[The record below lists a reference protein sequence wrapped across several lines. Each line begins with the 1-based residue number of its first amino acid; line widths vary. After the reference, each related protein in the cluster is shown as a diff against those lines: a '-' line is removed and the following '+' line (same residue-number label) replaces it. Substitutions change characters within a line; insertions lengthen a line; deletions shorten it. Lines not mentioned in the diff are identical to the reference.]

1 VDAGGEE
8 SERRVRAI
16 RDDAAQLLKAL
27 RTAGCDC
34 FIDPEDGNLY
44 VSPPAPGRRIEWPED
59 FEAAFEW
66 HYRELKALVSAERLT
81 IH

>member
-1 VDAGGEE
+1 MTRISDEPA
-8 SERRVRAI
+8 R
-16 RDDAAQLLKAL
+16 LLAAL

-44 VSPPAPGRRIEWPED
+44 ISPPAHRRCIDWPDDPEEAIEL
-59 FEAAFEW
+59 
-66 HYRELKALVSAERLT
+66 HYWELKELVSVERLT